1 MRKPAIAV
9 AIGLLA
15 GIVAAPVAAAN
26 PSGNSN
32 CFGVVS
38 AQRAVAHH
46 DIGQHASEQE
56 EPRIG
61 LGNLV
66 PLLLGPDAKMGDFGQ
81 FLGEI
86 DGDPATS
93 CP

>member
-1 MRKPAIAV
+1 MHKPALAL

-15 GIVAAPVAAAN
+15 GLVAAPVAAAN
-26 PSGNSN
+26 PSENAE

-38 AQRAVAHH
+38 SQRAVADH

-56 EPRIG
+56 EPRLG
-61 LGNLV
+61 LGNVTRLI
-66 PLLLGPDAKMGDFGQ
+66 LGDDAKMGDFGA

-86 DGDPATS
+86 DGIPETS

>member
-9 AIGLLA
+9 VVGLLA
-15 GIVAAPVAAAN
+15 GVVTAPVAAAD

-38 AQRAVAHH
+38 AQFAIANGGVG
-46 DIGQHASEQE
+46 DHASSQE
-56 EPRIG
+56 EPRLG
-61 LGNLV
+61 LGNV
-66 PLLLGPDAKMGDFGQ
+66 TRAILGDDATMGDFGQ
-81 FLGEI
+81 LLGEI

>member
-1 MRKPAIAV
+1 MRKSLIAV
-9 AIGLLA
+9 AVGLLT
-15 GIVAAPVAAAN
+15 GITAAPVAAAD
-26 PSGNSN
+26 PPGNEN

-56 EPRIG
+56 EPRLG
-61 LGNLV
+61 LGNV
-66 PLLLGPDAKMGDFGQ
+66 TRIILGDDAKMGDFGQ

>member
-1 MRKPAIAV
+1 MRKPAIAL
-9 AIGLLA
+9 AAGLLA
-15 GIVAAPVAAAN
+15 SVGVAPIAAAN

-38 AQRAVAHH
+38 AQFAVAN
-46 DIGQHASEQE
+46 GGVGEHASSQE
-56 EPRIG
+56 EPRLG
-61 LGNLV
+61 LGNV
-66 PLLLGPDAKMGDFGQ
+66 TRAILGEDATMGDFGQ

>member
-1 MRKPAIAV
+1 MRKPAIALAV
-9 AIGLLA
+9 GLLV
-15 GIVAAPVAAAN
+15 GVVAAPVAAAD
-26 PSGNSN
+26 PPGNQN

-38 AQRAVAHH
+38 SQRAVAHH
-46 DIGQHASEQE
+46 DIGLHASEQE

-66 PLLLGPDAKMGDFGQ
+66 PLLLGPDAKMGDFGA

-86 DGDPATS
+86 DEDPATS

>member
-9 AIGLLA
+9 VIGLLA
-15 GIVAAPVAAAN
+15 GVVAAPVAAAN
-26 PSGNSN
+26 PPGNEN

-38 AQRAVAHH
+38 SQRAVANH

-66 PLLLGPDAKMGDFGQ
+66 PLLLGPDAKMGDFGA

-86 DGDPATS
+86 DEDPVTG

>member
-9 AIGLLA
+9 VIGLLA
-15 GIVAAPVAAAN
+15 GVVAAPVAAAN
-26 PSGNSN
+26 PPGNEN

-38 AQRAVAHH
+38 SQRAVAHH

-56 EPRIG
+56 EPRLG
-61 LGNLV
+61 LGNVTRLI
-66 PLLLGPDAKMGDFGQ
+66 LGEDAKMGDFGM

-86 DGDPATS
+86 DGDPLTS